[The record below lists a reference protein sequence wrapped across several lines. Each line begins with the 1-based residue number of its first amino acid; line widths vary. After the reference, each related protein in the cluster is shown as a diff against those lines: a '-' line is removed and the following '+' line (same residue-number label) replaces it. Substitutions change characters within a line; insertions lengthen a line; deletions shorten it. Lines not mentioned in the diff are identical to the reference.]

1 MNSDITR
8 RSTLLI
14 GASLASLAAPARAPA
29 KSVTIGIDL
38 TLTGADA
45 ETAIQSRGAALMAID
60 DCNANGG
67 PGGYHLSALVLDD
80 GTATAG
86 QYDPAQAAINAR
98 KFAADRSVIACVGPQ
113 SSAPAKAMAAIFS
126 AANLATLTPS
136 ATNPDLTD
144 PKFSQLYRPQ
154 GLPVFF
160 RLVTTD
166 AWQGPNMANFLADTL
181 KVKSVFVL
189 DDSGAFGIG
198 LAQAFERQA
207 QKRGM
212 NLLGRDRLDPKAA
225 DYTSILTKIKSLA
238 PDALYFGGDTQ
249 AGVKLAKQGYEIIPT
264 IIKASGDG
272 LVDTTML
279 TGAGFPAAEGW
290 YCTLASPHV
299 IESPSAQDWVN
310 RFVARTGVQ
319 PSDYSITTYDCVWVI
334 ADAIR
339 RVAAAGATPDRAT
352 VRDAIQTTKL
362 TALQGE
368 ISFDANGDLN
378 QHAVSVF
385 QIRHDPNHPP
395 DDMLHQYKYVGQ
407 AAVD

>member
-1 MNSDITR
+1 MNRDITR

-14 GASLASLAAPARAPA
+14 GASFAAPARAAA

-60 DCNANGG
+60 DFNANGG
-67 PGGYHLSALVLDD
+67 PGGYHLNALVLDD

-98 KFAADRSVIACVGPQ
+98 RFVADRSVIACVGPQ

-126 AANLATLTPS
+126 EANLATLTPS

-144 PKFSQLYRPQ
+144 PRFAKLYRPR
-154 GLPVFF
+154 GLPIFF

-166 AWQGPNMANFLADTL
+166 AWQGPGMADFLIDTL
-181 KVKSVFVL
+181 KQKSVFVL

-207 QKRGM
+207 RKRGM
-212 NLLGRDRLDPKAA
+212 DVLGHDRLDPKAA
-225 DYTSILTKIKSLA
+225 DYTAILTKIKSLA

-249 AGVKLAKQGYEIIPT
+249 AGVKLAKQGYEIIPA

-272 LVDTTML
+272 IVDTTML

-299 IESPSAQDWVN
+299 VEDPSAQDWVQ

-339 RVAAAGATPDRAT
+339 RVAAAGEAPNRAT
-352 VRDAIQTTKL
+352 VRDAIQATKL
-362 TALQGE
+362 TTLQGE

-378 QHAVSVF
+378 QRAVSVF
-385 QIRHDPNHPP
+385 QIRRDPTHPP

-407 AAVD
+407 AAAP